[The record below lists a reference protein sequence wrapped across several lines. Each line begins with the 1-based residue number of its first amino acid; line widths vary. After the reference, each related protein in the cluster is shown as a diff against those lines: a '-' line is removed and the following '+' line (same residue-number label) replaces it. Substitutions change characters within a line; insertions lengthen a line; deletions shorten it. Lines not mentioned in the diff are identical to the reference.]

1 MISRLAHKCFTCTVG
16 IYQRIH
22 SPTIRKLYT
31 NNGNYR
37 NKVGNLVGVT
47 EFLVAVGF
55 IERPGN
61 NMFEWSTDDDKDVDN
76 TRSKL
81 DFFGRTGDDE

>member
-1 MISRLAHKCFTCTVG
+1 M
-16 IYQRIH
+16 
-22 SPTIRKLYT
+22 
-31 NNGNYR
+31 
-37 NKVGNLVGVT
+37 VGVT

-81 DFFGRTGDDE
+81 DFALVALEMMNKRDRTKHIIGVTKAGLLVAIDDGCYCLSNVYF